1 MNILITGE
9 SQVALHLAELLSGE
23 NHDVTLVAPSKKMLK
38 VIESHSDLLTIVGD
52 STSIQVLKNADV
64 RRTELVI
71 TAHNDGRLNLL
82 TALLAKRLGA
92 KKCIAKVND
101 PDYLTEESKR
111 HFKDL
116 GIDYLVSPELIA
128 AKEIHNL
135 MTNTAAAEIFDFS
148 EQKLSLMLVK
158 LEPGAPVIG
167 KTLREVAKEYE
178 QLDFRAVSIHRR
190 ANTIIP
196 RGDDRFQ
203 EEDLAYVITMPKG
216 INHLLKLSGKKHF
229 DINNVMIVGGGTV
242 GSQAAA
248 YLEKD
253 FSVKLFD
260 MDSNR
265 ANELSDTL
273 RSTLVIQGDAR
284 DINLLESESISSM
297 DAFVA
302 VTNNSETNILTC
314 LLAKRYGVKK
324 TIALVENID
333 FIEISQSVGIDTII
347 NKKLATASYIIRF
360 TMTAD
365 VISTKC
371 LTSVDAEVFEFQARE
386 GSPVTR
392 KPIRRLNFQRDAI
405 IGGLIRNNEGCIAR
419 GDMQIQPGDKVVV
432 FALPDAFDGVD
443 RMFKSKS

>member
-1 MNILITGE
+1 
-9 SQVALHLAELLSGE
+9 
-23 NHDVTLVAPSKKMLK
+23 
-38 VIESHSDLLTIVGD
+38 
-52 STSIQVLKNADV
+52 
-64 RRTELVI
+64 
-71 TAHNDGRLNLL
+71 
-82 TALLAKRLGA
+82 
-92 KKCIAKVND
+92 
-101 PDYLTEESKR
+101 
-111 HFKDL
+111 
-116 GIDYLVSPELIA
+116 
-128 AKEIHNL
+128 
-135 MTNTAAAEIFDFS
+135 
-148 EQKLSLMLVK
+148 
-158 LEPGAPVIG
+158 
-167 KTLREVAKEYE
+167 
-178 QLDFRAVSIHRR
+178 
-190 ANTIIP
+190 
-196 RGDDRFQ
+196 
-203 EEDLAYVITMPKG
+203 
-216 INHLLKLSGKKHF
+216 
-229 DINNVMIVGGGTV
+229 
-242 GSQAAA
+242 
-248 YLEKD
+248 
-253 FSVKLFD
+253 

-392 KPIRRLNFQRDAI
+392 KPIRRLNFPRDAI
-405 IGGLIRNNEGCIAR
+405 IGGIIRNNEGCIAR

>member
-1 MNILITGE
+1 MNILITGD

-23 NHDVTLVAPSKKMLK
+23 NHDVTLVAPNKELLK
-38 VIESHSDLLTIVGD
+38 VIESHSDLLAIVGD

-71 TAHNDGRLNLL
+71 SAHNDGRLNLL
-82 TALLAKRLGA
+82 TAVLAKRLGA
-92 KKCIAKVND
+92 KKCIAKVNE
-101 PDYLTEESKR
+101 PEYLTQECKR
-111 HFKDL
+111 HYKDL

-128 AKEIHNL
+128 SKEIVNL
-135 MTNTAAAEIFDFS
+135 LTNTAAAEIFDFTDH
-148 EQKLSLMLVK
+148 KLSLMLVK
-158 LEPGAPVIG
+158 LESGAPVIG
-167 KTLREVAKEYE
+167 KTLREVAREYK
-178 QLDFRAVSIHRR
+178 QLNFRAVSIHRR
-190 ANTIIP
+190 AKTIIP

-203 EEDLAYVITMPKG
+203 EDDLAYVVTKPKG
-216 INHLLKLSGKKHF
+216 IDHLLELSGKKRF
-229 DINNVMIVGGGTV
+229 DINNVMIIGGGAV

-248 YLEKD
+248 SLEKD

-260 MDSNR
+260 IDGDR
-265 ANELSDTL
+265 ANELSDQL
-273 RSTLVIQGDAR
+273 RSTLVINGDAR
-284 DINLLESESISSM
+284 DINLLGSESVSSM

-365 VISTKC
+365 VVSTKC
-371 LTSVDAEVFEFQARE
+371 LTSVDAEVFEFLARE
-386 GSPVTR
+386 GSPVTK
-392 KPIRRLNFQRDAI
+392 KPIRRLNFPRDAI
-405 IGGLIRNNEGCIAR
+405 IGGVIRDNEGYIAR

-443 RMFKSKS
+443 KMFKSKL

>member
-1 MNILITGE
+1 MNILITGD

-23 NHDVTLVAPSKKMLK
+23 NHDVTLVAPNKDLLK
-38 VIESHSDLLTIVGD
+38 VIESYSDLLTIVGD

-71 TAHNDGRLNLL
+71 SAHNDGRLNLL

-92 KKCIAKVND
+92 KKCIAKVNE
-101 PDYLTEESKR
+101 PEYLTQECKR
-111 HFKDL
+111 HYKDL

-128 AKEIHNL
+128 AKEIANL
-135 MTNTAAAEIFDFS
+135 LTNTAAAEIFDFTDH
-148 EQKLSLMLVK
+148 KLSLMLVK
-158 LEPGAPVIG
+158 LEAGAPVIG
-167 KTLREVAKEYE
+167 KTLREIAKEYE
-178 QLDFRAVSIHRR
+178 QLNFRAVSIHRR
-190 ANTIIP
+190 AKTIIP

-203 EEDLAYVITMPKG
+203 VDDLAYVVTKPKG
-216 INHLLKLSGKKHF
+216 IDHLLELGGKKRF
-229 DINNVMIVGGGTV
+229 EINNVMIVGGGAV

-248 YLEKD
+248 SLEKD

-260 MDSNR
+260 INVER
-265 ANELSDTL
+265 ANELSDQL
-273 RSTLVIQGDAR
+273 RSTLVINGDAR
-284 DINLLESESISSM
+284 DINLLESESVSSM

-360 TMTAD
+360 TMTAN
-365 VISTKC
+365 VVSTKC
-371 LTSVDAEVFEFQARE
+371 LTSVDAEVFEFLAAE
-386 GSPVTR
+386 GSPVT
-392 KPIRRLNFQRDAI
+392 KKNIRRLNFPRDAI
-405 IGGLIRNNEGCIAR
+405 IGGVIRDNEGYIAR

-443 RMFKSKS
+443 KMFKSKS